1 MDDYSILGA
10 SRTDPIDIITKKY
23 KKLAKKYHPDR
34 KRNINNKIVAEE
46 KFKEIS
52 SAYHNI
58 INNNTKPF
66 GTFTPNMNGQFN
78 FTHIF
83 SKINNM
89 KDFLKNMDYEHL
101 INNVIDKVDTFS
113 DFIDSKKTNLEYTED
128 LYINANIELFDIYN
142 NIEKKIHIERFR
154 KCDECKGVLEHCS
167 KCNSMKYINKNIELL
182 FECKLKNIVF
192 YKLSHHYNN
201 KTPGNIIININ
212 PKVNSHYNIY
222 NNYDLIYTMDCKD
235 NINSNEYDFC
245 IKHLDNKTYSFKIQ
259 NPQLNTKYKIPN
271 LGLLFNSDK
280 YRRGDLYIIL
290 ISQNKKD
297 TEIKML

>member
-10 SRTDPIDIITKKY
+10 SRSDPIDIITQKY

-34 KRNINNKIVAEE
+34 NINNKIVSEE

-58 INNNTKPF
+58 INNKTNPF
-66 GTFTPNMNGQFN
+66 GTFTPNMNGQFD

-101 INNVIDKVDTFS
+101 IHNVIDKVETFS
-113 DFIDSKKTNLEYTED
+113 EFMDSKKTNLDYTED

-142 NIEKKIHIERFR
+142 NVEKTINIERSR
-154 KCDECKGVLEHCS
+154 KCDECKAGLKEHCS
-167 KCNSMKYINKNIELL
+167 KCNSMKYMNKNVELI

-192 YKLSHHYNN
+192 PRLSHHYPN

-212 PKVNSHYNIY
+212 PKTNSIYNIY
-222 NNYDLIYTMDCKD
+222 NNYDLIYTLECQEFM
-235 NINSNEYDFC
+235 NSNEYEFS
-245 IKHLDNKTYSFKIQ
+245 IKHLDNKTYSFKIE

-271 LGLLFNSDK
+271 LGLLYNSDEPK
-280 YRRGDLYIIL
+280 RGDLYIIL
-290 ISQNKKD
+290 ISQNKFN
-297 TEIKML
+297 TQIKIL

>member
-10 SRTDPIDIITKKY
+10 TRTDPIDIITQKY

-34 KRNINNKIVAEE
+34 NINNKTVAEE

-58 INNNTKPF
+58 INNKTKPF

-89 KDFLKNMDYEHL
+89 KDFLKNMDYEYL

-142 NIEKKIHIERFR
+142 NAEKTINIERLR
-154 KCDECKGVLEHCS
+154 KCDECKAVLEHCS

-192 YKLSHHYNN
+192 PKLSHHYIN

-222 NNYDLIYTMDCKD
+222 NNYDLIYTLDCLD
-235 NINSNEYDFC
+235 QINSKEYEFS

-259 NPQLNTKYKIPN
+259 NPQLNIKYKIPN
-271 LGLLFNSDK
+271 LGLLFNSDEYK
-280 YRRGDLYIIL
+280 RGDLYIIL
-290 ISQNKKD
+290 YRQNKSN
-297 TEIKML
+297 TQIKML

>member
-1 MDDYSILGA
+1 MDDYSILGTTR
-10 SRTDPIDIITKKY
+10 SDPIDIITLKY
-23 KKLAKKYHPDR
+23 KKLAFKWHPD
-34 KRNINNKIVAEE
+34 RNINNKIVAEE

-58 INNNTKPF
+58 VNNKTNTF
-66 GTFTPNMNGQFN
+66 GTFTPNMNGQFD

-101 INNVIDKVDTFS
+101 INNVIDKVETFS
-113 DFIDSKKTNLEYTED
+113 EFMDSKKTNLDYTED

-142 NIEKKIHIERFR
+142 NLEKTINIERSR
-154 KCDECKGVLEHCS
+154 KCDECNISIREHCS

-192 YKLSHHYNN
+192 PKLSHYYPN

-212 PKVNSHYNIY
+212 PKDNSLYNIY
-222 NNYDLIYTMDCKD
+222 NNYDLIYTLDCQ
-235 NINSNEYDFC
+235 NIMNSNEYDFS
-245 IKHLDNKTYSFKIQ
+245 IKHLDNKTYSFKIE
-259 NPQLNTKYKIPN
+259 NPQFNYKYKIPN
-271 LGLLFNSDK
+271 LGLLYNSDEPK
-280 YRRGDLYIIL
+280 RGDLYIIL
-290 ISQNKKD
+290 IYPNKNN
-297 TEIKML
+297 TQIKML